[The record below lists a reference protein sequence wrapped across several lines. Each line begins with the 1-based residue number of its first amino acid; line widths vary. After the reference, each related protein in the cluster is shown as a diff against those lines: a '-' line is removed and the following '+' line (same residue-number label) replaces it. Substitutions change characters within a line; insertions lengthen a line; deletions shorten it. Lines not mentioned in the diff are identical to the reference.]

1 MTPHKIPRPTRHPW
15 TSIAAFAFFFLL
27 AVQGPARAT
36 SNADKQRAKKLFFQG
51 IAASKAGQYP
61 AALTYFQES
70 FKLRPKTVVLFNIA
84 MVHRALFQ
92 YKQSI
97 AAFHHYVSMQG
108 KRLRPGKKRRIANL
122 VAEMEAK
129 LAKLNLAVT
138 PSGASVRLDGHIL
151 TQSPMGSPIPLNPGT
166 HVLEISL
173 QGYRVYSKTIHAVDG
188 QQIALAVTL
197 NRRRQKGFV
206 VISSQAPGAMG
217 SIDGGTARPLPVSTD
232 LPEGVH
238 QVQVSAPGYRPT
250 SVAIVVRAGKMTRQD
265 IALLPQNGTVV
276 PPRPRARHHGTQ
288 RHRPRTRA
296 TITPTVGT
304 TVPALA
310 VSETP
315 TETRKAVPVYKKA
328 WFWSVIGGAV
338 LVVTGAALGGYFGWK
353 AGQKSE
359 SISENRSISLP

>member
-1 MTPHKIPRPTRHPW
+1 MTPDKIPRPTRHPW
-15 TSIAAFAFFFLL
+15 TLIAAFAFFFLL
-27 AVQGPARAT
+27 AVQGPARAI

-70 FKLRPKTVVLFNIA
+70 FKLRPKSVVLFNIA

-97 AAFHHYVSMQG
+97 AAFHHYVSMKG
-108 KRLRPGKKRRIANL
+108 KRLRPGKKRRISNL
-122 VAEMEAK
+122 IAEMEAK

-151 TQSPMGSPIPLNPGT
+151 TYSPMGSPIPLDPGT

-188 QQIALAVTL
+188 QQIALAVSL
-197 NRRRQKGFV
+197 KRRRQKGFV
-206 VISSQAPGAMG
+206 VISSQAPGAMA
-217 SIDGGTARPLPVSTD
+217 SIDGAMARPLPISTD

-265 IALLPQNGTVV
+265 IALLPQSGTVV
-276 PPRPRARHHGTQ
+276 PPRPKARHHGTP
-288 RHRPRTRA
+288 RHRPRTR
-296 TITPTVGT
+296 TTFTPTRT
-304 TVPALA
+304 TSLPALA
-310 VSETP
+310 VSKSP
-315 TETRKAVPVYKKA
+315 TETHKAVPVYKKA

-338 LVVTGAALGGYFGWK
+338 LVVTGATLGGYYGWK
-353 AGQKSE
+353 ASNKDNGPAVDYPIQ
-359 SISENRSISLP
+359 LP